1 MKLKRFEATPGGRF
15 RLADRDPADTH
26 GVRSKAD
33 AERRLA
39 ESIGIMRRLQERLY
53 ANDRWSLLIVLQAM
67 DAAGKD
73 STIEHVMSG
82 LNPQGCEVHSFK
94 APSDEELDRDFL
106 WRTSLR
112 LPRRGHIGIFNR
124 SYYEEVL
131 VVRVHPEALQRQKL
145 PPSLVTKRIW
155 EHRCEDINNHEQYLT
170 RNGVIVRKIFLHI
183 SKEEQQRRFLAR
195 LERPEKQWKF
205 SMHDV
210 AERKLWGKYM
220 RAYEDA
226 IRATSTAHAPW
237 YVVPADHKW
246 FSRLVVS
253 RIIIDA
259 LDDLELKFPAC
270 DRAHKRE
277 LERVRRAL
285 ETER

>member
-1 MKLKRFEATPGGRF
+1 VKVKRFEARGSRF
-15 RLADRDPADTH
+15 RLKDHDPADTG
-26 GVRSKAD
+26 GVRNKEAAQRQLVESVG
-33 AERRLA
+33 RLR
-39 ESIGIMRRLQERLY
+39 GLQERLY
-53 ANDRWSLLIVLQAM
+53 AQDTWALLIVLQAL

-82 LNPQGCEVHSFK
+82 VNPQGCEVHSFK
-94 APSDEELDRDFL
+94 APSEEELDRDFL

-131 VVRVHPEALQRQKL
+131 VVRVHPEFLQREKL
-145 PPSLVTKRIW
+145 PSALNTKRLW
-155 EHRCEDINNHEQYLT
+155 EERYEDINNHELYLT
-170 RNGVIVRKIFLHI
+170 RNGIAVRKIFLHV
-183 SKEEQQRRFLAR
+183 SKAEQRRRFLAR

-210 AERKLWGKYM
+210 EERTRWQDYQ
-220 RAYEDA
+220 RAYEA
-226 IRATSTAHAPW
+226 MIRATSTKHAPW

-246 FSRLVVS
+246 FSRLAVS

-259 LDDLELKFPAC
+259 LESLDLQFPTVAPAQKQELT
-270 DRAHKRE
+270 
-277 LERVRRAL
+277 RVKRAL
-285 ETER
+285 ERER

>member
-1 MKLKRFEATPGGRF
+1 MKVGRFEARPGRRF
-15 RLADRDPADTH
+15 RLVDRDPADTR
-26 GVRSKAD
+26 GVRGKGD
-33 AERRLA
+33 AEHSLA
-39 ESIGIMRRLQERLY
+39 ESIGVMRKLQERLY

-94 APSDEELDRDFL
+94 APSDEELDHDFM

-131 VVRVHPEALQRQKL
+131 VVRVHPEILERQKL
-145 PPSLVTKRIW
+145 PARLVTKRIW
-155 EHRCEDINNHEQYLT
+155 EQRYEDINNYEQYLT
-170 RNGVIVRKIFLHI
+170 RNGIVLRKIFLHI
-183 SKEEQQRRFLAR
+183 SKEEQRRRFLAR

-210 AERKLWGKYM
+210 EERKLWGRYM
-220 RAYEDA
+220 SAYENA
-226 IRATSTAHAPW
+226 IRATTTPHAPW

-253 RIIIDA
+253 RIIIEA
-259 LDDLELKFPAC
+259 LEDLDLKFPAF
-270 DRAHKRE
+270 APAQKRE
-277 LERVRRAL
+277 LGRIRRAL
-285 ETER
+285 ENER